1 MATASDFERIVRKH
15 RRRQLTWTKTSVRR
29 IDKILQHASADVL
42 AKLREHAGGGTLQ
55 EKYLSALLT
64 DISRVL
70 DNLKGD
76 YGDLMG
82 LHLLGSAQ
90 IAADREARI
99 AGGLFS
105 TDDLEAATA
114 GLHPSFTR
122 AADIGGAGRV
132 SVTYGLVAEDAVN
145 AVYQRV
151 YRDGLTLSDRLWR
164 LDAGIRRA
172 VEDRVVSAVAQ
183 GTSAQ
188 NLAKDLRQYLTSTGQ
203 GNARYNAMRLARTE
217 INTAHRE
224 GGIRAVTKPDG
235 TLRDHVQAIG
245 WRLSMSHPEPD
256 ICDVWASQDIDG
268 LGPGNYLPQN
278 VPVDHPHGLCFIVSV
293 LKAHPEMQH
302 VTKEPEP
309 DKVPDS
315 EMRRYGLAGGEERVD
330 VERLPKNPAAADREA
345 RQIAST
351 PLERDTS
358 KSQKPNLGA

>member
-1 MATASDFERIVRKH
+1 MKEV
-15 RRRQLTWTKTSVRR
+15 WY
-29 IDKILQHASADVL
+29 DKDDGRLAYSA
-42 AKLREHAGGGTLQ
+42 K
-55 EKYLSALLT
+55 
-64 DISRVL
+64 
-70 DNLKGD
+70 
-76 YGDLMG
+76 
-82 LHLLGSAQ
+82 
-90 IAADREARI
+90 
-99 AGGLFS
+99 
-105 TDDLEAATA
+105 EAATA

-172 VEDRVVSAVAQ
+172 VEDRVVSSVAQ

-302 VTKEPEP
+302 VTKTPQPDMVTEHEMASHDVTVPESRP
-309 DKVPDS
+309 GEFKSIAEAERWARKNHPNINWS
-315 EMRRYGLAGGEERVD
+315 LAGCHVD
-330 VERLPKNPAAADREA
+330 ALNPTLTEFQKLAEKYPDAAAR
-345 RQIAST
+345 
-351 PLERDTS
+351 
-358 KSQKPNLGA
+358 